1 MTLAKW
7 SHLLSV
13 VYLWGAAMPYIKN
26 DLRKL
31 LDVWAE
37 SPQSVGSLNYVIT
50 KVVHDYVLEH
60 GLNYAV
66 CNEVIGALA
75 CAKAEFYRTVVAP
88 YEDKKRLENGPVSE
102 LDALPKRKAKWKAK

>member
-13 VYLWGAAMPYIKN
+13 VYLWGAAMPYIPN
-26 DLRKL
+26 ERRFDLNTQRVQPL
-31 LDVWAE
+31 SIGE
-37 SPQSVGSLNYVIT
+37 LNYVIS
-50 KVVHDYVLEH
+50 KAVHDYASRK
-60 GLNYAV
+60 GLTYSV
-66 CNEVIGALA
+66 CNEVMGVLD

-102 LDALPKRKAKWKAK
+102 LDGRE